1 MIETRFKD
9 TEVGRIPEDWKVKL
23 IKDICA
29 VKRGVRVTRQILNPT
44 GIYPVYQNTDYPMGF
59 YSKYNVEANIPFVIV
74 GGFAGLIGKSPVRY

>member
-29 VKRGVRVTRQILNPT
+29 VKRGVRYTSDIESYRHLPCL
-44 GIYPVYQNTDYPMGF
+44 
-59 YSKYNVEANIPFVIV
+59 SKH
-74 GGFAGLIGKSPVRY
+74 